1 MLCWDF
7 GWTFFFFLFF
17 CQALCYPLL
26 GKATSATEGK
36 ALWMKMQSRNC
47 HTDTNKISRES
58 CRYFNTPIPTSTNS
72 KNSLYLKKK
81 KKKNARVALL
91 PTRHFRDIGSDD
103 KFQAPYSFIPTF
115 RAHHDL
121 YFPQNLHLFPPTNNQ
136 CAIMGLQWDNPGTKG
151 AFTCRLMK
159 LDVVSEDVLPSER
172 LKRLLR
178 LGNFRGS
185 CEEERDAHG
194 WRDKKGNG

>member
-1 MLCWDF
+1 
-7 GWTFFFFLFF
+7 
-17 CQALCYPLL
+17 
-26 GKATSATEGK
+26 
-36 ALWMKMQSRNC
+36 
-47 HTDTNKISRES
+47 
-58 CRYFNTPIPTSTNS
+58 
-72 KNSLYLKKK
+72 
-81 KKKNARVALL
+81 
-91 PTRHFRDIGSDD
+91 
-103 KFQAPYSFIPTF
+103 
-115 RAHHDL
+115 
-121 YFPQNLHLFPPTNNQ
+121 
-136 CAIMGLQWDNPGTKG
+136 MGLQWDNPGTKG

>member
-1 MLCWDF
+1 MSDLKTLIKKNTVLCWDF
-7 GWTFFFFLFF
+7 GWTF

-26 GKATSATEGK
+26 GKATSATEEK

-58 CRYFNTPIPTSTNS
+58 CRYFDSPIPTSTNS
-72 KNSLYLKKK
+72 NNSLYLKK
-81 KKKNARVALL
+81 NMQVALL
-91 PTRHFRDIGSDD
+91 PTRHFTDIGSDD

-136 CAIMGLQWDNPGTKG
+136 CAIMGLQ
-151 AFTCRLMK
+151 
-159 LDVVSEDVLPSER
+159 
-172 LKRLLR
+172 
-178 LGNFRGS
+178 
-185 CEEERDAHG
+185 
-194 WRDKKGNG
+194 